1 MSTANFDVPGLPLPV
16 QVTRHRT
23 ARRMRL
29 RVDHGAGLIRLTMPA
44 RASAKAALGWA
55 REQRLWI
62 DAQLAAAPAGVPLE
76 PGAIIPF
83 RGEPLEL
90 GWSQTRR
97 RRLSLEA
104 GRLIVGGPRE
114 SFSGAVERWL
124 RRQALDTL
132 SAETSRVAAQAGVVV
147 RSVAVGDPVSRWGSC
162 TSTGA
167 IRYSWRLIL
176 APPDLL
182 RFVVA
187 HEVAHRL
194 HLDHSPRF
202 KAVEQ
207 TLFGGPVAEARALLR
222 ELAPTLRAVGRS

>member
-16 QVTRHRT
+16 AVTRHRT

-29 RVDHGAGLIRLTMPA
+29 RVDHDAGLIRLTVLA

-55 REQRLWI
+55 KEQRLWV
-62 DAQLAAAPAGVPLE
+62 DAQLAAAPAAVPLE
-76 PGAIIPF
+76 PGATIPF

-90 GWSQTRR
+90 VWTETRR
-97 RRLSLEA
+97 RSFSLHE
-104 GRLIVGGPRE
+104 GRLTVGGPRE
-114 SFSGAVERWL
+114 SFSSAVERWL
-124 RRQALDTL
+124 RRQALDML
-132 SAETSRVAAQAGVVV
+132 SAETARIAAEAGVVV
-147 RSVAVGDPVSRWGSC
+147 RSVGVGDPVSRWGSC
-162 TSTGA
+162 TSSGA

-194 HLDHSPRF
+194 LLDHSPRF
-202 KAVEQ
+202 KAVEEK
-207 TLFGGPVAEARALLR
+207 LFGRPVAEARALLR